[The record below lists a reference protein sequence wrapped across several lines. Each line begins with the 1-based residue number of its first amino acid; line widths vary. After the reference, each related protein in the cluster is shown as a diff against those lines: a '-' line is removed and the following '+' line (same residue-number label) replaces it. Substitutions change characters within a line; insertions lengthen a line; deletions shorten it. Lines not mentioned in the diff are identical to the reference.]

1 MEPHNKVWNEIKRNN
16 DGNWIGEIWIDN
28 GECIMLFDTVVDNDR
43 AMFSYWLNFY
53 TDTAQKCLEEA
64 TDIDDISACYLRS

>member
-1 MEPHNKVWNEIKRNN
+1 
-16 DGNWIGEIWIDN
+16 
-28 GECIMLFDTVVDNDR
+28 MLFDTVVDNDR

-53 TDTAQKCLEEA
+53 THTAQKCLEEA